1 MLFRQAI
8 DEFVLYLQIE
18 KNYSPN
24 TVDGYA
30 YDLRCFENFLIQH
43 GYSVQLNDITKT
55 HVRRFIQHQITKENV
70 KPRTV
75 YRRISC
81 LKSFSKYC
89 VKENLIDNDF
99 MIGIDTP
106 KTDSKLPTYMSLSE
120 LRKLFHFLEQD
131 NSRMAMRN
139 HLLFKL
145 LATTGMRRSEIV
157 ELTWEQIDLS
167 NNTIRIYG
175 KGKRERLLPLHPMVV
190 PLIKSYMGSLEEY
203 QLHPSQPVFLNKNGK
218 KLNPRGLHKIFKEIL
233 QKAGLPPQRFSLHH
247 LRHTFATLLIQENK
261 ENVDLRTVQELL
273 GHESL
278 VTTQVYTHVDF
289 EQKKKAIETF
299 NIF

>member
-1 MLFRQAI
+1 M
-8 DEFVLYLQIE
+8 
-18 KNYSPN
+18 
-24 TVDGYA
+24 
-30 YDLRCFENFLIQH
+30 
-43 GYSVQLNDITKT
+43 
-55 HVRRFIQHQITKENV
+55 TKEHV
-70 KPRTV
+70 KPRTI
-75 YRRISC
+75 YRR
-81 LKSFSKYC
+81 
-89 VKENLIDNDF
+89 
-99 MIGIDTP
+99 DTP

-157 ELTWEQIDLS
+157 EITWEQIDLS

-175 KGKRERLLPLHPMVV
+175 KGKKERLLPLHPMVV
-190 PLIKSYMGSLEEY
+190 PLMKSYMESLEEY